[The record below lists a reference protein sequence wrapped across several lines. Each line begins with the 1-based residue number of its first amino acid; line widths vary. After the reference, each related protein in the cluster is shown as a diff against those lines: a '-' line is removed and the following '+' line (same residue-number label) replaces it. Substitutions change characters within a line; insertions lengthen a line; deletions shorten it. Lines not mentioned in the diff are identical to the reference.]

1 MPMIV
6 LVFVILALLCFL
18 VGTINVQPP
27 GTRQI
32 NWTCAGLVLLVLA
45 YLTRA

>member
-1 MPMIV
+1 MIV

-18 VGTINVQPP
+18 VGTVNIQPP

-32 NWTCAGLVLLVLA
+32 NWMSAGLALLALA
-45 YLTRA
+45 YLVRGA